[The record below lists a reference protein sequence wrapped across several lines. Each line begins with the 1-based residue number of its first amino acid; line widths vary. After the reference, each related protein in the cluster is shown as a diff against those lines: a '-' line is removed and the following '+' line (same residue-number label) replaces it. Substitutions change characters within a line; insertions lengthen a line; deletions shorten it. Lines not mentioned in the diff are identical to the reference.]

1 MTASRSRRVAGVV
14 LAGLLAGLASMAVA
28 QQDRQRLGAPVQLR
42 PPGEATR
49 PAPARTDP
57 LPPTNDASRDNA
69 SGGDIEGR
77 RLPGRKARRGGG
89 ASATGVQVQRLRA
102 VDPAAIGLLSE
113 ADGGLGADMWAGSR
127 LDTIVALLARLPVEG
142 TSPVMHD
149 LARRLLL
156 TGARVP
162 EGETASGSDLLL
174 ARLDRLAAAGRN
186 REVKALLDRA
196 PPGLETPALL
206 AARIDGL
213 WLADDREGAC
223 AMAFNMIERSNET
236 RWLKPAA
243 FCHALDGDVDRVALF
258 EELLLEAL
266 PETEDPAFYALLGAA
281 SGRGGEP
288 LVSLPSPTPLHLA
301 MLRTVDWPLPAD
313 AVADAG
319 VPLARHLVESRTAPE
334 AVRLEAAERAAATR
348 RLAISRL
355 RELYALARFEP
366 GEREDGVAWAQA
378 NPGAR
383 ANALL
388 YQLAR
393 ARKRPLERA
402 GVIADALRPLRGS
415 DRFTVVARANKTA
428 LMTLRPVSG
437 LIPFAPE
444 LARALLVSGEPELAL
459 GWYRLVEAGGDVARE
474 LAWRSLWPV
483 MLVAGDGLS
492 LPFDPARFAVW
503 LTPDGAAP
511 TPERLERAALLL
523 TVLEAM
529 GHTVPEA
536 TWTPLYGHAGAAS
549 QQVASAALL
558 RGLARASAAGRRGE
572 AVLLALIALGPSGPA
587 GAGAATL
594 AAVIDAFRRLGFE
607 AEARAVALEAI
618 VAQAY

>member
-1 MTASRSRRVAGVV
+1 MTASRSRRVAGVA
-14 LAGLLAGLASMAVA
+14 LAGLLAGLASTAVA
-28 QQDRQRLGAPVQLR
+28 QHDRQRLGAPVQLL

-49 PAPARTDP
+49 PAPSRTDP
-57 LPPTNDASRDNA
+57 LPPTDDASGDSA
-69 SGGDIEGR
+69 SGSDIEGR

-89 ASATGVQVQRLRA
+89 GSATGVQVQRLRA

-127 LDTIVALLARLPVEG
+127 LDTIVTLLARMPVEG

-162 EGETASGSDLLL
+162 EGEAASGSDLLL

-206 AARIDGL
+206 AARLDGL

-258 EELLLEAL
+258 EELLLETL

-288 LVSLPSPTPLHLA
+288 LVSLPAPTPLHLA

-313 AVADAG
+313 AVA
-319 VPLARHLVESRTAPE
+319 PLARHLVESRTAPE
-334 AVRLEAAERAAATR
+334 EVRLEAAERAAATR

-355 RELYALARFEP
+355 RELYALARYEP
-366 GEREDGVAWAQA
+366 GERENGVAWAQA

-393 ARKRPLERA
+393 GKKRPIERG
-402 GVIADALRPLRGS
+402 GVIAAALRPLRGS
-415 DRFTVVARANKTA
+415 DRFTVVARANKAA
-428 LMTLRPVSG
+428 LMTLRPVPG

-459 GWYRLVEAGGDVARE
+459 GWYRLVEARGDV
-474 LAWRSLWPV
+474 AWRSLWPI
-483 MLVAGDGLS
+483 MLVAGDGIT
-492 LPFDPARFAVW
+492 LPFDPTRFAVW
-503 LTPDGAAP
+503 LTPDDEAP

-536 TWTPLYGHAGAAS
+536 AWTPLYGHAGAAS
-549 QQVASAALL
+549 EQVASGVLL

-607 AEARAVALEAI
+607 AEAQAVALEAI
-618 VAQAY
+618 VARAY